1 MREVKQPTSAKATV
15 GKAGRA
21 NSHVGRAAPSSRTRS
36 LAPPLPVASRS
47 SARCACGGGCPRCSR
62 NRVRVNAPGD
72 AFEHE
77 ADRVAEQLLD
87 DARPVLDASHGG
99 DRWRVPA
106 AIEEAAAARLGAGLR
121 PRIHTGPAAH
131 QLATSLGARAFTFGS
146 NIAFRAGE
154 FRPDTDGGR
163 HLIAHEM
170 VHVAQ
175 QSAASAPMVQRQ
187 PDDVVNM
194 DPLTVTS
201 TLQPVDRAVSDLDR
215 LTGEGVDP
223 ADMSVSRDAATIAR
237 NSPAH
242 ATALPFQSGGTWD
255 AQAILRLLGQYDTMP
270 GTDSDAIRC
279 VQAVALASRIVD
291 GPSGVTGFLRAM
303 ILEGMMS
310 RSRTPRQQTAIDVLE
325 HVIGRIEMQHATFG
339 DLIWAQEALHDMFY
353 NDVSGT
359 PEAEILDRMAPG
371 LEFGRS
377 LTRMDV
383 WCNTPADV
391 IAAAGQLQPGEQLL
405 VNTWQIVFNTAFDQL
420 SEQGIDVPV
429 GDSRVVE
436 VNGVRRRLRHID
448 SSTRPASTAID
459 TFRDLKTGHQL
470 LVLKDGATGQLRLY
484 EPEITDSGQHLE
496 DLAADG
502 SNFTRYFRDLPDV
515 GIYNYIQILG
525 KLTPSTL
532 GASSFPSATP

>member
-1 MREVKQPTSAKATV
+1 M
-15 GKAGRA
+15 
-21 NSHVGRAAPSSRTRS
+21 
-36 LAPPLPVASRS
+36 
-47 SARCACGGGCPRCSR
+47 
-62 NRVRVNAPGD
+62 RVNAPGD

-77 ADRVAEQLLD
+77 ADRIAALLLG
-87 DARPVLDASHGG
+87 DAQPVFDNSERG

-106 AIEEAAAARLGAGLR
+106 ALEEAATARLGVGVK

-131 QLATSLGARAFTFGS
+131 RLATSLGARAFTFGS
-146 NIAFRAGE
+146 NIAFRSGE
-154 FRPDTDGGR
+154 FQPDTERGR

-175 QSAASAPMVQRQ
+175 QSQASRAGAAPMVQRQ

-194 DPLTVTS
+194 EPLTVTS
-201 TLQPVDRAVSDLDR
+201 TLVGVDQAVSDLDR

-223 ADMSVSRDAATIAR
+223 ADMSVSHDPADVAR

-242 ATALPFQSGGTWD
+242 ATGLPFSSGGTWD

-270 GTDSDAIRC
+270 GTDSDAVRC

-291 GPSGVTGFLRAM
+291 GPAGVTGFLRAM

-310 RSRTPRQQTAIDVLE
+310 RSATPRQQTAIEVLE
-325 HVIGRIEMQHATFG
+325 HVIGRIEMEHATFG

-359 PEAEILDRMAPG
+359 PEPEILDRMAPG

-383 WCNTPADV
+383 WCNNPADV

-429 GDSRVVE
+429 GGSRVVE

-448 SSTRPASTAID
+448 SSTRPPHTAID
-459 TFRDLKTGHQL
+459 TFRDLKSGHQL
-470 LVLKDGATGQLRLY
+470 LVLKDGSTGQLRLY
-484 EPEITDSGQHLE
+484 EPELTSSGRHLE

-502 SNFTRYFRDLPDV
+502 SNFTRYFSDLPDV

-532 GASSFPSATP
+532 GAGTFPSPAP

>member
-1 MREVKQPTSAKATV
+1 
-15 GKAGRA
+15 
-21 NSHVGRAAPSSRTRS
+21 
-36 LAPPLPVASRS
+36 
-47 SARCACGGGCPRCSR
+47 
-62 NRVRVNAPGD
+62 
-72 AFEHE
+72 
-77 ADRVAEQLLD
+77 
-87 DARPVLDASHGG
+87 
-99 DRWRVPA
+99 
-106 AIEEAAAARLGAGLR
+106 
-121 PRIHTGPAAH
+121 
-131 QLATSLGARAFTFGS
+131 
-146 NIAFRAGE
+146 
-154 FRPDTDGGR
+154 
-163 HLIAHEM
+163 
-170 VHVAQ
+170 
-175 QSAASAPMVQRQ
+175 
-187 PDDVVNM
+187 
-194 DPLTVTS
+194 
-201 TLQPVDRAVSDLDR
+201 
-215 LTGEGVDP
+215 
-223 ADMSVSRDAATIAR
+223 
-237 NSPAH
+237 
-242 ATALPFQSGGTWD
+242 
-255 AQAILRLLGQYDTMP
+255 
-270 GTDSDAIRC
+270 
-279 VQAVALASRIVD
+279 VQAVALASRIAD

-359 PEAEILDRMAPG
+359 PEPKILDRMAPG
-371 LEFGRS
+371 LEFGRN

-391 IAAAGQLQPGEQLL
+391 IPAAGQLQPEEQLL
-405 VNTWQIVFNTAFDQL
+405 VNTWHIVFNTAFDQL

-429 GDSRVVE
+429 GESRVVE

-448 SSTRPASTAID
+448 SSTRPAPPAID

-470 LVLKDGATGQLRLY
+470 LVMKEGATGQLRLY

-525 KLTPSTL
+525 KLTPSSL

>member
-1 MREVKQPTSAKATV
+1 MREVKQPD
-15 GKAGRA
+15 RA
-21 NSHVGRAAPSSRTRS
+21 NPHVSRAAQSSRTRS
-36 LAPPLPVASRS
+36 LAPPLPVATRS
-47 SARCACGGGCPRCSR
+47 SGRCACGGGCPRCSR
-62 NRVRVNAPGD
+62 NRVPVNAPGD

-77 ADRVAEQLLD
+77 ADRVAAQLLD
-87 DARPVLDASHGG
+87 DARPVLDASDGA

-106 AIEEAAAARLGAGLR
+106 AIGRAVPARLGVGVQ

-146 NIAFRAGE
+146 DIAFRAGE
-154 FRPDTDGGR
+154 FRPDTERGR

-175 QSAASAPMVQRQ
+175 QSGISAPMVQRQ

-242 ATALPFQSGGTWD
+242 ATPLPFQSGGTWD
-255 AQAILRLLGQYDTMP
+255 AQAIMRLLGQYDTMP

-279 VQAVALASRIVD
+279 VQAVALASRIAD

-359 PEAEILDRMAPG
+359 PEPEILDRMAPG
-371 LEFGRS
+371 LEFGRN

-429 GDSRVVE
+429 GESRVVE

-448 SSTRPASTAID
+448 SSTRPAPTAID

-525 KLTPSTL
+525 KLTPSSL